1 MATEKMTRT
10 KKASK
15 RGARSHPKLAGKR
28 TLEFLLANPG
38 PSSDESPLE
47 RAQDIAWEAWDS
59 PDRRK
64 RISLAKKALA
74 VSPLCADAYVLL
86 ALNEARTPDDAITL
100 YRKGVDAGER
110 ALSKHAF
117 RDDVG
122 FFWGILE
129 TRPYMRARHGL
140 ATALWQAGSHNE
152 VIAHYEALITL
163 NPDDNQ
169 GVRYLLIDC
178 LLIRGR
184 DGEANALLER
194 YKDDESSHWLWAGA
208 LAHFRRSGD
217 SDRARKALTFARATN
232 PHVTDYLL
240 RRRKLPS
247 SSSDYISWG
256 GEDEAAAYVA
266 HTGATAW
273 EASPGALIWLEA
285 QAYGDSARAGMSEGT
300 RFDTPPRAKR
310 KGR

>member
-1 MATEKMTRT
+1 MATEKKTRT

-15 RGARSHPKLAGKR
+15 SGARSRSKVPGQRALAS
-28 TLEFLLANPG
+28 LLANLG
-38 PSSDESPLE
+38 ASSDESPLE

-59 PDRRK
+59 PDRPK

-86 ALNEARTPDDAITL
+86 ALNEARTSDDAIAL
-100 YRKGVDAGER
+100 YRKGVEAGEK
-110 ALSKHAF
+110 ALGKRAF

-122 FFWGILE
+122 DFWGILE

-140 ATALWQAGSHNE
+140 ATALWQTGSHDE
-152 VIAHYEALITL
+152 AITHYEALLTL
-163 NPDDNQ
+163 NPNDNQ

-184 DGEANALLER
+184 DDEANALLEH
-194 YKDDESSHWLWAGA
+194 YKDDGSCYWLWAGA
-208 LAHFRRSGD
+208 LAHFRRSGN
-217 SDRARKALTFARATN
+217 SDVARAALTSARATN

-240 RRRKLPS
+240 RKKKLPR
-247 SSSDYISWG
+247 SSSDYVSWG

-266 HTGATAW
+266 HTGATVW

-285 QAYGDSARAGMSEGT
+285 QAYGDSARTGMSEDT